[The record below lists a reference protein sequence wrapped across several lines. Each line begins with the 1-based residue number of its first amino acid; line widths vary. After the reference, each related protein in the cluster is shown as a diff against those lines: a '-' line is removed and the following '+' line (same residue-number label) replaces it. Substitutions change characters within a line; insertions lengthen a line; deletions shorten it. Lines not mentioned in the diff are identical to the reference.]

1 MLAGAFL
8 LHSIWSWRQ
17 VKGKEDRESLI
28 RAVLQQSLLG
38 GGVLDLMYPD
48 DGASYYEHDDLQ
60 WRVML

>member
-1 MLAGAFL
+1 M
-8 LHSIWSWRQ
+8 
-17 VKGKEDRESLI
+17 KGKEDRESLI
-28 RAVLQQSLLG
+28 QAVLQQSLLG